1 MLTVEKKK
9 VGGFLYNPSFFICQI
24 AQKKWS
30 KTSKMKKNHK
40 ITKNFQKGYLQMDVY
55 VVNYGKKL
63 KGVFWVR
70 LFFYAQKHEKPSA
83 FPVQFRKI

>member
-1 MLTVEKKK
+1 
-9 VGGFLYNPSFFICQI
+9 
-24 AQKKWS
+24 
-30 KTSKMKKNHK
+30 MKKNHK

-70 LFFYAQKHEKPSA
+70 LFFYAQKHEKPRA